1 MGEVIRYSEAFK
13 QQVLREL
20 EEGKLQSIEQA
31 RRVYGIRGGGTIRYW
46 IEKYGKRHLLK
57 KVVRV
62 EKPGEESELK
72 QLRRRV
78 RDLEKALAD
87 AHLDLKVGEAYLG
100 IACRAAGIEDVE
112 GFKKKHGGRR

>member
-46 IEKYGKRHLLK
+46 IEKYGKRDLLK

-87 AHLDLKVGEAYLG
+87 AHLDLKVGEAYLR

>member
-1 MGEVIRYSEAFK
+1 MGEVVRYSEAFK

-20 EEGKLQSIEQA
+20 EEGKLESIEQA
-31 RRVYGIRGGGTIRYW
+31 RRVYGIRGGGTISYW
-46 IEKYGKRHLLK
+46 IRKYGKRHLMR

-62 EKPGEESELK
+62 EKPEEVSELK

-87 AHLDLKVGEAYLG
+87 AHLDMKVEEAYLRV
-100 IACRAAGIEDVE
+100 ACRAAGIEDVE
-112 GFKKKHGGRR
+112 EFKKKHGGKR